1 MNLPEAFKVRM
12 KDELKTEYDSFIK
25 SYDEPAYIALRVNTL
40 KNSVDEFKET
50 VDFCGGQV
58 DWCNEG
64 FYYDGKKGNHP
75 ASITGLFYSQ
85 EPSAQISAELAD
97 IKPGEFVLDLCSAP
111 GGKSTQA
118 AAKLCGEGILVSN
131 EPIAQRAKILKE
143 NIVRMGIRNS
153 IITNMYPEKLEK
165 HFGGFFD
172 KIIVDAPCSGEGMFR
187 KDETAVREWSIEHTL
202 SCAERQF
209 LILESAYKML
219 RGGGRLV
226 YSTCTFSREENENL
240 CERFCEA
247 FPDMSVLEMHR
258 LMPHKIKGEGHF
270 SALFA
275 KNGEEAPQKRPEIK
289 SVGKDI
295 EKVYRDFEKDNLNI
309 SLRGKIVAF
318 GDVLYMAPEEIGSM
332 DKLKCLCVGIE
343 LGEVR
348 KNRFVPAH
356 HLCMVLKKED
366 FKRTISLNDD
376 EIARYIRGEVIYK
389 DSENGYGAMLYN
401 DKYPIGWYKYS
412 DGCAKNHYPKN
423 LRG

>member
-1 MNLPEAFKVRM
+1 MNLPEAFKDRM
-12 KDELKTEYDSFIK
+12 KIELKTEYESFIK

-40 KNSVDEFKET
+40 KNSIDEFKNT
-50 VDFCGGQV
+50 VDFCGEEV
-58 DWCNEG
+58 EWCQEG

-75 ASITGLFYSQ
+75 VSLTGLFYSQ
-85 EPSAQISAELAD
+85 EPSAMISAELAD

-131 EPIAQRAKILKE
+131 EPIPSRAKILKE
-143 NIVRMGIRNS
+143 NIVRMGVRNCV
-153 IITNMYPEKLEK
+153 ITNMYPEKLEK
-165 HFGGFFD
+165 HFEGFFD

-202 SCAERQF
+202 SCAERQL
-209 LILESAYKML
+209 LILQSAYKML
-219 RGGGRLV
+219 RCGGKLV

-240 CERFCEA
+240 CKRFCEE
-247 FPDMSVLEMHR
+247 FPDMSVLKMHR

-270 SALFA
+270 SALFE
-275 KNGEEAPQKRPEIK
+275 KGGEEAPQKRSEIK
-289 SVGKDI
+289 PVSKDM
-295 EKVYRDFEKDNLNI
+295 EKVYRDFEKENLNI
-309 SLRGKIVAF
+309 SLKGKIVAF
-318 GDVLYMAPEEIGSM
+318 GDVLYMAPEEIGSL

-356 HLCMVLKKED
+356 HLCMALKKED
-366 FKRTISLNDD
+366 FKRTISLNEE
-376 EIARYIRGEVIYK
+376 EIARYARGEVINK
-389 DSENGYGAMLYN
+389 DGENGYGAMLYN
-401 DKYPIGWYKYS
+401 NKYPIGWYKYS